1 MPDSLGV
8 FFFAVPLTVSGAAV
22 LWQRSTRP
30 AEALTRERDRQWARL
45 CLGLAAVEVLMGLS
59 IALGIRLH

>member
-8 FFFAVPLTVSGAAV
+8 FFLAVPLTVAGAAA
-22 LWQRSTRP
+22 LWQRSTRA
-30 AEALTRERDRQWARL
+30 AEVLARLRDRQWARL